1 MIPRKLRDSEDRSKL
16 ENDSI
21 EALVSLRTA
30 RKRDYTGA
38 ERETRGYPAMRGYY
52 RAPLAGTPVSTT
64 DRDVLEKLSVRML
77 SQRWD
82 RGSMSREDIQYT
94 YPYYNERDRRRED
107 TDDGPEKKRRYRPGT
122 VALREIRKYQRS
134 TDLLIAKLPF
144 ARVVREVADNF
155 IEANYD
161 SSASEVGLRWQ
172 SSAILALQEA
182 TEAYLVHLFEDAN
195 LCAIHAKRVTIM
207 QRDIQLA
214 RRIRGVWGG
223 IG

>member
-1 MIPRKLRDSEDRSKL
+1 M
-16 ENDSI
+16 
-21 EALVSLRTA
+21 SLRQHIQQ
-30 RKRDYTGA
+30 
-38 ERETRGYPAMRGYY
+38 EFMSGYR
-52 RAPLAGTPVSTT
+52 PV
-64 DRDVLEKLSVRML
+64 
-77 SQRWD
+77 
-82 RGSMSREDIQYT
+82 
-94 YPYYNERDRRRED
+94 YNDAH
-107 TDDGPEKKRRYRPGT
+107 TVYSPPQEKKRRYKPGT

-134 TDLLIAKLPF
+134 TDLLISKLPF
-144 ARVVREVADNF
+144 ARVVREVADEF

-161 SSASEVGLRWQ
+161 SSASAVGLRWQ

-214 RRIRGVWGG
+214 RRILGVWGG

>member
-1 MIPRKLRDSEDRSKL
+1 MMQQQVAYAEANRQYIPPRPS
-16 ENDSI
+16 
-21 EALVSLRTA
+21 AGHSL
-30 RKRDYTGA
+30 
-38 ERETRGYPAMRGYY
+38 
-52 RAPLAGTPVSTT
+52 PLH
-64 DRDVLEKLSVRML
+64 
-77 SQRWD
+77 
-82 RGSMSREDIQYT
+82 
-94 YPYYNERDRRRED
+94 
-107 TDDGPEKKRRYRPGT
+107 EKKRRYKPGT
-122 VALREIRKYQRS
+122 VALREIRKYQQS
-134 TDLLIAKLPF
+134 TDLLISKLPF
-144 ARVVREVADNF
+144 ARVVREIADEF

-161 SSASEVGLRWQ
+161 SSAQAVGLRWQ